1 MKVTVMIKAEL
12 GMKPGI
18 SLGPSSQVL
27 PFTQTGQKEE
37 AEKGMWYTP
46 IPLPMGTRES

>member
-1 MKVTVMIKAEL
+1 MLKVTVMIKAEL

-37 AEKGMWYTP
+37 AEKGYTP